1 MEELY
6 SETYLK
12 AKPSS
17 QRTLVRIGLIF
28 CCIFLVLAALIVF
41 RSSLIVFFAI
51 AADALIIY
59 FMPSKDIAYEYV
71 FVDGQIDFD
80 CIIAGNKRKH
90 KKRTDIAQIDLVA
103 PENSPSLNPYQNLPL
118 FDYSSGDSGDKHFIA
133 ISRAENG
140 NERIKFTPDEKL
152 IENMKFKGRS
162 KIQC

>member
-17 QRTLVRIGLIF
+17 QRIMARLGLIACCVLLIFIDLFVLGYMPGLIF
-28 CCIFLVLAALIVF
+28 VIV
-41 RSSLIVFFAI
+41 I
-51 AADALIIY
+51 DGLIIY
-59 FMPSKDIAYEYV
+59 FLPSKDIAYEYV

-80 CIIAGNKRKH
+80 CIIGGNKRKNR
-90 KKRTDIAQIDLVA
+90 KRTDLEKIDLVA
-103 PENSPSLNPYQNLPL
+103 PENSPALNPYQNLPL
-118 FDYSSGDSGDKHFIA
+118 FDYSSGNPSDKHFIA
-133 ISRAENG
+133 ISRSDKG

>member
-6 SETYLK
+6 SETYLQ

-17 QRTLVRIGLIF
+17 TRMMVRLGLMLCCVLLFGIYIAMFRNMVGIF
-28 CCIFLVLAALIVF
+28 FVVILEG
-41 RSSLIVFFAI
+41 
-51 AADALIIY
+51 LIIY
-59 FMPSKDIAYEYV
+59 FMPSKNIAYEYV

-80 CIIAGNKRKH
+80 CIIGGNKRKH
-90 KKRTDIAQIDLVA
+90 KKRTDIANIDLIA
-103 PENSPSLNPYQNLPL
+103 PEKSPLLNQYQNLPL
-118 FDYSSGDSGDKHFIA
+118 FDYSSGNSSDKHFIA

-140 NERIKFTPDEKL
+140 SERIKFTPDERL